1 MDAKY
6 TPGPWS
12 VFIDDSGGQ
21 WTGWPLSIT
30 SDADVN
36 DNGDGKLVVRTGG
49 QWPYAWDY
57 GTSQREAVANARLI
71 ASAPDLL
78 EALTALYA
86 SYKALADSGDAGN
99 WRLEDTNEGQQTLA
113 AIARATGEAS

>member
-1 MDAKY
+1 MTDAKQSWTARFVSY
-6 TPGPWS
+6 HDGWTIYGCDEHGEYQVAES
-12 VFIDDSGGQ
+12 IGICADSDEEER
-21 WTGWPLSIT
+21 
-30 SDADVN
+30 DA
-36 DNGDGKLVVRTGG
+36 KRT
-49 QWPYAWDY
+49 
-57 GTSQREAVANARLI
+57 ARLI